1 MTLLYIVYIVE
12 VSERSLP
19 QEVPDIIIIGSFE
32 LITPPPTLILL
43 YSNSN
48 RGKRQSLVENT
59 RHTTK
64 GSHISLGLQGRR
76 YRPGRPSNCRTN
88 VKSAR

>member
-1 MTLLYIVYIVE
+1 MKKTMTLLYIVYIVE

-43 YSNSN
+43 YS
-48 RGKRQSLVENT
+48 K
-59 RHTTK
+59 
-64 GSHISLGLQGRR
+64 
-76 YRPGRPSNCRTN
+76 
-88 VKSAR
+88 